1 MIELQCPYCEED
13 HEIPEDCE
21 YGGEFTAPC
30 GNVVEVA
37 YDEQYDE
44 ENDDVWPLY
53 FLWKSKKDRVTI
65 SSHDL
70 SVYEK
75 MLKLQASEFTRDGIM
90 YSDEAVDRIQ
100 SQILAQAPPEFS
112 KLDPPLELDVEA
124 AARSREKTRA
134 LLDTLVTKMEV
145 VHTPPDAPRLEGAWT
160 CEIEKT
166 APAVVGL
173 PDNGGEE

>member
-1 MIELQCPYCEED
+1 MIELQCPYCKED

-21 YGGEFTAPC
+21 YGGDFTAPC
-30 GNVVEVA
+30 GNVVEVE

-53 FLWKSKKDRVTI
+53 FLHKSENYRVTI

-112 KLDPPLELDVEA
+112 KHDPPLELDVEA

-134 LLDTLVTKMEV
+134 LLDSIELTPAQKKMAE
-145 VHTPPDAPRLEGAWT
+145 AGAQYLKRKMT
-160 CEIEKT
+160 E
-166 APAVVGL
+166 
-173 PDNGGEE
+173 